1 MRKYNV
7 EKVKEY
13 INLFN
18 KEYEYGYEFQLA
30 LLIVERLDVSIED
43 ITENFINRLGDIY
56 INYESIYNE
65 VLNDELRELQE
76 ELNE

>member
-18 KEYEYGYEFQLA
+18 ECEYGYEFQLA

-43 ITENFINRLGDIY
+43 ITEDFINKLGDIY
-56 INYESIYNE
+56 TNYDSIYNE
-65 VLNDELRELQE
+65 ALNDELEELQE